1 MEKGAA
7 IKDALSAATERLSAA
22 GHEEAA
28 HEARAILSAL
38 LGGKSA
44 LYAIDSLTAEQ
55 AARFFNFVE
64 RRAAHEPLGRIL
76 GAREFWSLSLQL
88 SPQTL
93 EPRPESETLVEAVL
107 RQVDKTVP
115 LHLLDLGTGSGCL
128 ILALL
133 SELPKARAVAVDRDQ
148 GALTQAEKNA
158 AALGLKDRV
167 RFVLSDWGAAL
178 DDRFDVIVSNPP
190 YIATKEIERLAPEVR
205 LFDPRLAL
213 DGGPDGLAAY
223 RALLP
228 DARRLLRPGGLLA
241 LEIGFD
247 QAGSVSALVE
257 AARFT
262 QGRVQKDLAGQ
273 ARVVLAKG

>member
-1 MEKGAA
+1 MGEGQA
-7 IKDALSAATERLSAA
+7 IKDALNAATVRLAAA
-22 GHEEAA
+22 GFAEAGR
-28 HEARAILSAL
+28 EARAILAAL
-38 LGGKSA
+38 LGNRSA
-44 LYAIDSLTAEQ
+44 LYGAGFLTAEQ
-55 AARFFNFVE
+55 SARFSSFVE

-76 GAREFWSLSLQL
+76 GQREFWSLSFQL

-107 RQVDKTVP
+107 RQVDRAAP
-115 LHLLDLGTGSGCL
+115 LRLLDLGTGSGCL

-133 SELPKARAVAVDRDQ
+133 SELPKATAIAVDRDQ

-178 DDRFDVIVSNPP
+178 DESFDVIVSNPP
-190 YIATKEIERLAPEVR
+190 YIATVELAELAPEVR

-228 DARRLLRPGGLLA
+228 DARRLLRSGGLLA

-247 QAGSVSALVE
+247 QAGSVSALVQ
-257 AARFT
+257 AAGFA
-262 QGRVQKDLAGQ
+262 QLRVQNDLAGQ
-273 ARVVLAKG
+273 ARVVLAGG